1 MKRARTLF
9 PRLALLLSCALQAAP
24 AQADLYVVVH
34 AANPVRAFTQKELV
48 DLYMGRS
55 RVFAHGEPALPF
67 DLARDSLLRE
77 RFYRGLTGLPLAQVN
92 SYWSRLMFTGQTLP
106 PATLSTEAEM
116 AGAGSLLAALREP
129 VKLVDGRTTQVG
141 ASIGIAMAPRHGAT
155 LQALSEAADAAMY
168 EVKRTGKNS
177 FATAWL
183 PR

>member
-9 PRLALLLSCALQAAP
+9 LRLALLLSCALQAAP

-116 AGAGSLLAALREP
+116 AGIVRRNPGAIGYLGSEPSDKGLRVVFVIREQP
-129 VKLVDGRTTQVG
+129 
-141 ASIGIAMAPRHGAT
+141 
-155 LQALSEAADAAMY
+155 
-168 EVKRTGKNS
+168 
-177 FATAWL
+177 
-183 PR
+183 